1 MAMHTAGMKLLPLS
15 ALFLVGAFLVGC
27 NNAVDDG
34 KINIFAAASLTDV
47 SSQLDSDA
55 NWNLAGSST
64 LARQI
69 EDGAPCDVYLSADR
83 EWVDY
88 LVEKDAASGKP
99 HRFAGNVLVVATS
112 NNISVKSLAD
122 LSKFSR
128 VGIADPSVPAGKYA
142 RQWIGETQLNLIT
155 LGDVRSVQ
163 RAIAAGELDAGFVYA
178 TDTGDLNTVLTS
190 EISVDYFA
198 LIIKDS
204 PQAQAFVDEL
214 TIGAGRK
221 MLKLKGFTVDD

>member
-1 MAMHTAGMKLLPLS
+1 MHTAGMKLLLLLL
-15 ALFLVGAFLVGC
+15 LFLAGC
-27 NNAVDDG
+27 NNAVDEG
-34 KINIFAAASLTDV
+34 KINVFAAASLTDV
-47 SSQLDSDA
+47 SSQLDSDS

-69 EDGAPCDVYLSADR
+69 EDGAPCDVYLSANR

-88 LVEKDAASGKP
+88 LIEKDAASGKP
-99 HRFAGNVLVVATS
+99 QRFAGNVLVVATS
-112 NNISVKSLAD
+112 KNISVKSFAD
-122 LSKFSR
+122 LSKLSR

-142 RQWIGETQLNLIT
+142 RQWIGETKMNLIT

-163 RAIAAGELDAGFVYA
+163 RAIADGELDAGFVYA

-190 EISVDYFA
+190 KISVSYFA

-214 TIGAGRK
+214 TTGAGRE
-221 MLKLKGFTVDD
+221 MLKRKGFTVDD